1 MKELLK
7 SAELKI
13 LKILSIDSSAKTA
26 SVAVTD
32 GNKLVSECFVN
43 AGLTHSRTLM
53 PMVDNALSQADFKID
68 DIDAFCVNAG
78 PGSFTGIRIGVAAV
92 KGLALASSKPCA
104 GVSTLEAAAYNFID
118 ENAYICVSMDARCNQ
133 VYVALFKAENGVI
146 TRLCDDYADSVI
158 SLADELKKYS
168 DKPII
173 LAGDGAEICFGFMK
187 DNPNVILSSELRRY
201 QRAYGAALAAQANA
215 ELFTDSSLLAP
226 VYLRL
231 PQAERELKLK
241 KENIK

>member
-1 MKELLK
+1 M
-7 SAELKI
+7 
-13 LKILSIDSSAKTA
+13 KILSIDSSAKTA

-32 GNKLVSECFVN
+32 GSTLLSECFVN

-53 PMVDNALSQADFKID
+53 PMIDNALGQADIKID

-104 GVSTLEAAAYNFID
+104 GVSTLESIAYNFID
-118 ENAYICVSMDARCNQ
+118 ENAVICAAMDARCNQ
-133 VYVALFKAENGVI
+133 VYSALFNVQNGSI
-146 TRLCDDYADSVI
+146 TRICDDNAQLIAD
-158 SLADELKKYS
+158 LAEEIKKIT
-168 DKPII
+168 DRTVI
-173 LAGDGAEICFGFMK
+173 LAGDGAEICYNAMK
-187 DNPNVILSSELRRY
+187 DEIKNIKLSSQFRRY
-201 QRAYGAALAAQANA
+201 QRAYGTALAATANPA
-215 ELFTDSSLLAP
+215 LFNDSALLVP

-241 KENIK
+241 KGE